1 MLYENNTI
9 FVFNQPLIVKVSIT
23 NLNPNTMST
32 KAILAGIAGGIFLF
46 FLGWLIFGVLLMDYY
61 TANTTHYDGLMNEMP
76 NLYLM
81 IVSNL
86 IWGLWLSF
94 LFERWAKINSIGKG
108 IVGGIIIGLPMIL
121 IVDLYLLA
129 SMNLFNGTVV
139 ILDVVANSI
148 TIGLMGGLI
157 GFILGWKKKA
167 AA

>member
-1 MLYENNTI
+1 
-9 FVFNQPLIVKVSIT
+9 
-23 NLNPNTMST
+23 MST

-61 TANTTHYDGLMNEMP
+61 TANTTHYEGLMNEMP

-81 IVSNL
+81 MASNL

-94 LFERWAKINSIGKG
+94 LFERWAKIASIGKG

-121 IVDLYLLA
+121 TVDLYLLA
-129 SMNLFNGTVV
+129 SMNLLNVT
-139 ILDVVANSI
+139 I
-148 TIGLMGGLI
+148 TIVDVIVMTVLIALMGGLI